1 MVSRKRES
9 HIKARHL
16 TVTSLVLH
24 RGAGELY
31 SCYISKKSM
40 NENTK
45 EVLNRSGYICK
56 RYLLFV
62 SFFLFFTLLQ
72 SNVYCINLPDD
83 SGVNQSVAKD
93 NTAID
98 GERLAEN
105 PSVTAPAVPKSPASE
120 ELTDIIDIKPPV
132 SYGWN
137 SRWIIFLLLALA
149 AILAAIAVLLIWKKR
164 RSSKTGEPSIPAEPE
179 DVTALAALSELA
191 AADNIQDRVF
201 YFSLSS
207 IIRAY
212 LDGRFGL
219 DTMEKTTEELLPVI
233 KKLQVEAGLKSALAE
248 LLRSAD
254 PVKFASVQ
262 AGRARRSQD
271 LEFVEGFIKTTRR
284 VVKDGNV

>member
-1 MVSRKRES
+1 M
-9 HIKARHL
+9 IQDL
-16 TVTSLVLH
+16 
-24 RGAGELY
+24 
-31 SCYISKKSM
+31 
-40 NENTK
+40 K
-45 EVLNRSGYICK
+45 EVLNRSGYIYKLC
-56 RYLLFV
+56 LLFV
-62 SFFLFFTLLQ
+62 SFFLFFTLLE

-98 GERLAEN
+98 GERLAED
-105 PSVTAPAVPKSPASE
+105 PSVMAPAIPESPASE

-132 SYGWN
+132 SYGWD

-149 AILAAIAVLLIWKKR
+149 AILVAIAVLIIWKKR
-164 RSSKTGEPSIPAEPE
+164 RRSKTGELSIPAEPE
-179 DVTALAALSELA
+179 DVTALSALSELA

-219 DTMEKTTEELLPVI
+219 DTMEKTTEELLPII
-233 KKLQVEAGLKSALAE
+233 KKLQIETERRSALAD

-254 PVKFASVQ
+254 PVKFASVH
-262 AGRARRSQD
+262 AGQVRREQD
-271 LEFVEGFIKTTRR
+271 LKFVESFIKATRR
-284 VVKDGNV
+284 VAESGAIGTKNV